1 MTVRVAVVDLGTN
14 STRLLI
20 ADVQEG
26 GAQVTELLRRS
37 IVTRLGEG
45 VDSTGR
51 LGDAPMQR
59 VFAVLDEYRRLIDEH
74 GATATFAALTSAS
87 RDAENGQEFQ
97 DAIRTRYALDARV
110 IDGDTEANLT
120 FTGATSERP
129 HDGEEIVVVDI
140 GGGSTEFVV
149 GCDGHVDFHVSTQVG
164 VVRQGE
170 RHLRHDPPKHDE
182 LTAMVDEVRE
192 IFTTAV
198 PDELRSKTTHGI
210 AVAGTA
216 TQSAAID
223 LELEPYDS
231 ARVHGHVLELAT
243 LELLLARLAQMPLA
257 RRRQVVGLHPDRAP
271 TIVAGVAMLIEALR
285 AYGLKRVEA
294 SEHDILRG
302 AALAL
307 TRGELA

>member
-1 MTVRVAVVDLGTN
+1 VDT
-14 STRLLI
+14 S
-20 ADVQEG
+20 
-26 GAQVTELLRRS
+26 
-37 IVTRLGEG
+37 
-45 VDSTGR
+45 GR
-51 LGDAPMQR
+51 LGDEPMRR

-74 GATATFAALTSAS
+74 GATATFAVLTSAS
-87 RDAENGQEFQ
+87 RDAANGPEFTE
-97 DAIRTRYALDARV
+97 AVRARYDLDAHV

-129 HDGEEIVVVDI
+129 HDGEAIVVIDI

-149 GCDGHVDFHVSTQVG
+149 GRDGHVDFHVSTQVG
-164 VVRQGE
+164 VVRHGE
-170 RHLRHDPPKHDE
+170 RFLLHDPPEHRE
-182 LTAMVDEVRE
+182 MEAMAREVRAT
-192 IFTTAV
+192 FRAAV
-198 PDELRSKTTHGI
+198 PGELRARTTRAI

-223 LELEPYDS
+223 LELEPYEA

-243 LELLLARLAQMPLA
+243 LELLLARLAQMPLD
-257 RRRQVVGLHPDRAP
+257 RRRHVVGLDPDRAP

-285 AYGLKRVEA
+285 AYGLEDVEV

-307 TRGELA
+307 ARGNAG

>member
-1 MTVRVAVVDLGTN
+1 MRVAVVDIGTN
-14 STRLLI
+14 STRLLL
-20 ADVQEG
+20 ADVEDEG
-26 GAQVTELLRRS
+26 ARVTELLRRS

-45 VDSTGR
+45 VDQSGR
-51 LGDAPMQR
+51 LGDEPMQR
-59 VFAVLDEYRRLIDEH
+59 VFTVLDDYRRLIDEH
-74 GATATFAALTSAS
+74 GATATFAVLTSAS
-87 RDAENGQEFQ
+87 RDAANGPEFRQ
-97 DAIRTRYALDARV
+97 IVTDRYGLDAHV

-149 GCDGHVDFHVSTQVG
+149 GRDGHVDFHVSTQVG
-164 VVRQGE
+164 VVRHGE
-170 RHLRHDPPKHDE
+170 RYLLHDPPQHHEMEAMAHD
-182 LTAMVDEVRE
+182 VRHV
-192 IFTTAV
+192 FRTAV
-198 PDELRSKTTHGI
+198 PDELRAKTTRGI

-223 LELEPYDS
+223 LELEPYEA
-231 ARVHGHVLELAT
+231 ARVHGHILELAT

-257 RRRQVVGLHPDRAP
+257 ERRHVVGLDPDRAP
-271 TIVAGVAMLIEALR
+271 TIVAGVAMLMEAMR
-285 AYGLKRVEA
+285 AYDLQQVEV

-307 TRGELA
+307 ARGEVR